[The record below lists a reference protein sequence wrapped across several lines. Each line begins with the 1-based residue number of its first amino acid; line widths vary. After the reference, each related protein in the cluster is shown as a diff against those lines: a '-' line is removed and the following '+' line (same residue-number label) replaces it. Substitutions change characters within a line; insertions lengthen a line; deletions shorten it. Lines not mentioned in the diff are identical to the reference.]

1 METQTLLVQ
10 IEKKAR
16 RLKQQNERLAANNTA
31 LEARIFD
38 YLQQL
43 DEAKARINQLED
55 QLKHR
60 GMSEHIV
67 DKQALQKEIDR
78 YIKIIDQCM
87 AVVNTRE

>member
-1 METQTLLVQ
+1 METKTLLVQ

-60 GMSEHIV
+60 GISEQV
-67 DKQALQKEIDR
+67 LDKQAMQKEIDR

>member
-1 METQTLLVQ
+1 METLALLVQ

-16 RLKQQNERLAANNTA
+16 RLKQQNERLVANNAA

-43 DEAKARINQLED
+43 DEAKASIKLLED

-60 GMSEHIV
+60 SMSEQVV
-67 DKQALQKEIDR
+67 DKQAMQKEIDR

>member
-60 GMSEHIV
+60 GISEQV
-67 DKQALQKEIDR
+67 LDKQAMQKEIDR